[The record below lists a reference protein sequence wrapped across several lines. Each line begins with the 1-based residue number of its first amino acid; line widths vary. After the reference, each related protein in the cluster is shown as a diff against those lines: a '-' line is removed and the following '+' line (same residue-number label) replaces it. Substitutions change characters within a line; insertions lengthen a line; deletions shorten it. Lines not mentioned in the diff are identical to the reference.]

1 MLSVV
6 ENGLDPRAAIPVI
19 KKKLVGSV
27 KALQK
32 HYVSLDTAVT
42 SEDGDA
48 NIMCSALEAMF
59 IHGLHA
65 KYIHAEAGGK
75 RKKTTHQKPLSQP
88 VFWPLL
94 KAIMHKNFRGNSI
107 SYIDENVWKGYPWVE
122 KLNLGCNLLTELS
135 FGTFQAWH
143 GMQFLHKLDMGRTQ
157 VSFTTIENILMM
169 TLALEKLI
177 LPSHMSCCLC
187 QFKNNIEVICKTVKL
202 RCDSECVTN
211 TTRCDEEASLV
222 DTEGAFMKALQA
234 RKKNSSTELTIEP
247 EQASSDKNGVSLSA
261 SMNEQLD
268 FNDDSDVIS
277 ALNYILPY
285 FSEGSLEDV
294 ESTLLPFIK
303 LLLSNLQEGDNP
315 LNHLTKNTRNLP
327 LKNAPKNTL
336 YKKKLRKLYFLE
348 NLLDAEIQEKI
359 DEVKK
364 KEKTAMPMH
373 SNLIGTK
380 FKRQI
385 FQKRLETAQPQGSF
399 QENSLAKIQKA
410 SVGKRPLRVNRVIK
424 GPRGI
429 QKRHFKEMGDQSIKR
444 KQGAQAFVEN
454 IAKERMPRRP
464 TPRELGRF
472 RKVRRPRKLV
482 GNSFDTEPSFV
493 KDHKAAVSS
502 SLKQYS
508 MGRPSTTIP
517 LRAPPE
523 VRNKLKDLAYS
534 DSVLEDAKDRVKHMK
549 APKPISY
556 SRKNYLFH
564 KARSGVSHKTLKAR
578 PSRKLRKEGSFN
590 RLTLEKRPPF
600 SAMRSLINSPSG
612 EAFSS
617 SERNSQE
624 NPFSELFGLSKSP
637 TENIAKETITAKS
650 TSARSISVE
659 NTSAENTTVIQKT
672 APITPAITNST
683 TANSSVTVDNL
694 MLTVNRTNETQW
706 VYHNLGT
713 DLPPKAEGSTLPLH
727 SSPGD
732 KFETQLN
739 QQLRSLIPN
748 NDVRKLISHV
758 MRTLKMDCSEPHV
771 QLACAKLI
779 SRTGLLMKLLSEQQ
793 EVKVSKADWDTD
805 QWKTEN
811 YIHESTEVQSEQKG
825 RRLSEPTKEV
835 PGYGYNNKLILAI
848 SVTVVVMILII
859 IFCVIEIYS
868 HRAASEEDEEKGPRK
883 CTTESENQ
891 EGFFWRRRP
900 LWLRD
905 MYKPLNATRKK
916 NMAQKL
922 HDKDSSDEDEIFN
935 KNAGERSA
943 PPEKMESLEAAEEE
957 TEEATV

>member
-1 MLSVV
+1 
-6 ENGLDPRAAIPVI
+6 
-19 KKKLVGSV
+19 
-27 KALQK
+27 
-32 HYVSLDTAVT
+32 
-42 SEDGDA
+42 
-48 NIMCSALEAMF
+48 
-59 IHGLHA
+59 
-65 KYIHAEAGGK
+65 
-75 RKKTTHQKPLSQP
+75 
-88 VFWPLL
+88 
-94 KAIMHKNFRGNSI
+94 
-107 SYIDENVWKGYPWVE
+107 
-122 KLNLGCNLLTELS
+122 
-135 FGTFQAWH
+135 
-143 GMQFLHKLDMGRTQ
+143 MGRTQ

-247 EQASSDKNGVSLSA
+247 EQASSDNNGVSLSA
-261 SMNEQLD
+261 STNEQLD

-303 LLLSNLQEGDNP
+303 LLLSNMQEGDNP

-336 YKKKLRKLYFLE
+336 YKKKLSKLYFLE

-380 FKRQI
+380 FKCQI

-410 SVGKRPLRVNRVIK
+410 SVGKRLLRVNRVIK

-444 KQGAQAFVEN
+444 KQCAQAFVEN

-472 RKVRRPRKLV
+472 CKVWRPRKLV

-502 SLKQYS
+502 FLKQYS

-534 DSVLEDAKDRVKHMK
+534 ISVLEDAKYRVKHMK

-564 KARSGVSHKTLKAR
+564 KARSRVSHKTLKAR

-590 RLTLEKRPPF
+590 RLMLEKRPPF

-637 TENIAKETITAKS
+637 TESIAKETITAKS
-650 TSARSISVE
+650 TSAGSISVE

-672 APITPAITNST
+672 APITPAVRNST

-694 MLTVNRTNETQW
+694 MLTVNQTNETQW
-706 VYHNLGT
+706 VYHNLVT
-713 DLPPKAEGSTLPLH
+713 DLPPKTEGSTLPLH

-758 MRTLKMDCSEPHV
+758 IRTLKMDCSEPHV

-835 PGYGYNNKLILAI
+835 PGYGYNSKLILAI

-859 IFCVIEIYS
+859 IFGVIEIYS
-868 HRAASEEDEEKGPRK
+868 HRAASEEDEEKGPRGFVRFLLQRK

-891 EGFFWRRRP
+891 VNLHSTQYCTQRKQEMYTINISISIFYEKIFLEKAATLAEG
-900 LWLRD
+900 
-905 MYKPLNATRKK
+905 Y
-916 NMAQKL
+916 
-922 HDKDSSDEDEIFN
+922 
-935 KNAGERSA
+935 
-943 PPEKMESLEAAEEE
+943 
-957 TEEATV
+957 V